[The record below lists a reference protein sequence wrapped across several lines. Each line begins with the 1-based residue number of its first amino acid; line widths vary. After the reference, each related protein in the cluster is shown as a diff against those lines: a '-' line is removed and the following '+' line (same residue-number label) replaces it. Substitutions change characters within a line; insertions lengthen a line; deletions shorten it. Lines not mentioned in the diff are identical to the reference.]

1 MARRPLI
8 RTMLLVLAGKETLNG
23 LRQHQLRTGRRGSN
37 PGRRDEQGN
46 MIYRCNVHGQYRLH
60 FTRDATGRVTFISVN
75 THDELLL

>member
-23 LRQHQLRTGRRGSN
+23 LRQHQLRTGRGGDN
-37 PGRRDEQGN
+37 PGRKDGYGN
-46 MIYRCNVHGQYRLH
+46 TIQRCNVHGQYRLH
-60 FTRDATGRVTFISVN
+60 FTRDGAGRITFVSVN